1 MTEADLTPSPSPSPR
16 AANMPWHR
24 RLVQSLLYGSNVD
37 RSKKAKARLGL
48 AILAFSVVYLI
59 ICGRLVLY
67 ALTPESPAA
76 QRRVS
81 GDAVATSRPD
91 ILDRRGEILATDV
104 MTPSLFA
111 EPKRIIDADEAAE
124 MLTAVLPDLDH
135 SDLRDRLG
143 SRRGFVWLKR
153 EISATQQAE
162 VHRQGVPG
170 IGFLTENK
178 RVYPSGREVS
188 HVIGHVNVDN
198 QGTAG
203 LEKWLDSTGLADLH
217 RAGFASDRDQKPVQL
232 SVDLRVQHVLR
243 EEVFAAQQK
252 FKAQAGA
259 GIVMD
264 VRTGEV
270 IAMVSIPDY
279 DPNNPREANDPTRLN
294 RLTTGIY
301 EMGSTFKAMTLAMG
315 LDSGKMNLDTKFD
328 ARMPLRY
335 GKFNI
340 HDYYAQNRVLSIPEI
355 FTYSSNIG
363 AARVALKVGVDEH
376 KAFLKKLGQL
386 DRLKTELPESRE
398 PQVPKRWGELNTIT
412 ISFGHGLSV
421 EPLQAVM
428 GIASLVNGGLL
439 IPPTFLKRTEEEA
452 KAVAKRVIKPETSVQ
467 MRYLMRLN
475 AEKGS
480 ATKADIK
487 GYYVGGKTGT
497 AEKVVN
503 GRYSK
508 TKLLT
513 DFMAI
518 LPADDPKYLVMV
530 MLDEPQGLPETH
542 GYATAAWN
550 SGVATANVI
559 TKVAPMLG
567 LMPRFDLPTADKQIL
582 GSLASARPT
591 R

>member
-1 MTEADLTPSPSPSPR
+1 M
-16 AANMPWHR
+16 
-24 RLVQSLLYGSNVD
+24 LV
-37 RSKKAKARLGL
+37 
-48 AILAFSVVYLI
+48 FSVVYLI
-59 ICGRLVLY
+59 IGGRLVLY
-67 ALTPESPAA
+67 ALTPENPVA

-91 ILDRRGEILATDV
+91 IIDRNGEILATDV

-111 EPKRIIDADEAAE
+111 EPRRIIDADEASE
-124 MLTAVLPDLDH
+124 LLTAVMPDLDH

-153 EISATQQAE
+153 EISATQQEE
-162 VHRQGVPG
+162 VHRLGVPG
-170 IGFLTENK
+170 LGFLTENK
-178 RVYPSGREVS
+178 RVYPNGREVS
-188 HVIGHVNVDN
+188 HVLGHVNVDN

-203 LEKWLDSTGLADLH
+203 IERWLDSTGLADLH
-217 RAGFASDRDQKPVQL
+217 RAGFASDRNQKPVQL
-232 SVDLRVQHVLR
+232 SIDLRVQHVMH
-243 EEVFAAQQK
+243 EELAWALAK
-252 FKAQAGA
+252 FKAQAAA

-270 IAMVSIPDY
+270 VSMVSLPDY
-279 DPNNPREANDPTRLN
+279 DSNNPREANDPTRLN

-315 LDSGKMNLDTKFD
+315 LDSGKMTLDTRFD
-328 ARMPLRY
+328 ARMPLRF

-340 HDYYAQNRVLSIPEI
+340 HDYHAQNRVLSIPEI

-363 AARVALKVGVDEH
+363 AARVALKVGVEEH
-376 KAFLKKLGQL
+376 KAFLRKLGQL

-398 PQVPKRWGELNTIT
+398 PMVPKRWGELNTVT

-428 GIASLVNGGLL
+428 GIAALVNGGLL
-439 IPPTFLKRTEEEA
+439 IPPTFLKRSEEEA
-452 KAVAKRVIKPETSVQ
+452 RAVATRVIKPETSVQ
-467 MRYLMRLN
+467 MRYVMRLN

-513 DFMAI
+513 DFMAV
-518 LPADDPKYLVMV
+518 LPADEPKYLVMV

-550 SGVATANVI
+550 SGVAAAKVI
-559 TKVAPMLG
+559 TRIAPL
-567 LMPRFDLPTADKQIL
+567 LRLTPRFDLPTADKQIL
-582 GSLASARPT
+582 GPLASARPT